1 MKEVKAEKTE
11 ASNDPVAMAINTPA
25 DKLPQLTIIPIGGVN
40 FYAQSKTIQQ
50 FGKDG
55 AFNSETPMEYYMN
68 TMFQYSRSKG
78 GALLA
83 GLMKLALARIET
95 TAEQEAEKKVYLDNG

>member
-1 MKEVKAEKTE
+1 MKEVKVEKQE
-11 ASNDPVAMAINTPA
+11 SADPVAMIVNTPA
-25 DKLPQLTIIPIGGVN
+25 SKLPQLTIIPIGGVN

-50 FGKDG
+50 FGKPD
-55 AFNSETPMEYYMN
+55 AFSSETQMEYYMN

-83 GLMKLALARIET
+83 GVMKLALARIET
-95 TAEQEAEKKVYLDNG
+95 TAEQEQEKKMFIDNG

>member
-1 MKEVKAEKTE
+1 MKEIKTE
-11 ASNDPVAMAINTPA
+11 KIEASDPISMVMNTPT
-25 DKLPQLTIIPIGGVN
+25 DRLPQLTIIPTGGVN

-50 FGKDG
+50 MGKPNAYNG
-55 AFNSETPMEYYMN
+55 LTPMEYYMN

-83 GLMKLALARIET
+83 GAMKLALAKVET
-95 TAEQEAEKKVYLDNG
+95 SAAEEQEKKMYIDNG

>member
-1 MKEVKAEKTE
+1 MKEVKTEKVETT
-11 ASNDPVAMAINTPA
+11 DPVAMAINTPD
-25 DKLPQLTIIPIGGVN
+25 DKLPQLTIIPTGGVN

-50 FGKDG
+50 MGKENAYNG
-55 AFNSETPMEYYMN
+55 LTPMEYYMN
-68 TMFQYSRSKG
+68 TMFQYNRSKG

-95 TAEQEAEKKVYLDNG
+95 TAEQEQEKKMYLDNG